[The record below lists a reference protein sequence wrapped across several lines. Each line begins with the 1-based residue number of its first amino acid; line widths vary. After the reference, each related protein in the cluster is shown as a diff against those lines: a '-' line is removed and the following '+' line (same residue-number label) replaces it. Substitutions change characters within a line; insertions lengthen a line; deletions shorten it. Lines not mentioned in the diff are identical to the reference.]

1 MFYNFFFQTMTKIL
15 NLVKSLN
22 VTHRNAFKILLDEWI
37 KNKTL
42 NDDCI
47 MMLWAW
53 FTKTINI
60 AQEDRIVATFLLSL
74 LAR

>member
-1 MFYNFFFQTMTKIL
+1 MTKIL

-22 VTHRNAFKILLDEWI
+22 VTYRNAFKILLDEWI

-53 FTKTINI
+53 FTKTVNI